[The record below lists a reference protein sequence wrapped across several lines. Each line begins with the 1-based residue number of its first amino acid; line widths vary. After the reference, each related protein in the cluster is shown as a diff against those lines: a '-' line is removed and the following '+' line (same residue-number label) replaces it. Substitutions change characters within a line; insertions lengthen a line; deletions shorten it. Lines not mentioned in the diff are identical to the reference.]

1 MPDIY
6 IVNPLSKDSEAKE
19 SERKESERK
28 ESDPKKE
35 EGLDGGRDMS
45 LCCLIYFLSCLPI
58 IMRS

>member
-6 IVNPLSKDSEAKE
+6 IVNPLSKESEAKE
-19 SERKESERK
+19 SEPKESE
-28 ESDPKKE
+28 PKKE

-58 IMRS
+58 IMGS

>member
-19 SERKESERK
+19 SERKESK
-28 ESDPKKE
+28 PKKE

>member
-19 SERKESERK
+19 SEH
-28 ESDPKKE
+28 KKE

-45 LCCLIYFLSCLPI
+45 LCCLIYFLSCIPI
-58 IMRS
+58 IMGS